1 MTEYLA
7 ALPAES
13 LCALNKVAGKVR
25 MRILL
30 FPHEFGWVDRERAHR
45 RKCRRRD
52 A

>member
-30 FPHEFGWVDRERAHR
+30 FPHEFGWVDSERSQR
-45 RKCRRRD
+45 RNRGCRD